1 MHMNTRNTPVFI
13 CRQICVVMKHFPVC
27 FTVHLCTV
35 ERLNSRSNGAT
46 PAPIVLMLQEV
57 PLPLEPIYNNII
69 GYADIFDD
77 MHFEIEFTIHSWP
90 SGDWA
95 SIFQCGTANMER
107 YPGLFL
113 HPYSG
118 VDGNANEGLY
128 VMVSDGNGNNVG
140 GLMGDALDLYIP
152 YHVVVDWTQ
161 SWFTV
166 VVNDETLYD
175 GAKNGH
181 TASPSMPCYSGW
193 PQHIAADVTIT
204 ALTMWSTRMFIR
216 FSSSHSSF

>member
-1 MHMNTRNTPVFI
+1 M
-13 CRQICVVMKHFPVC
+13 
-27 FTVHLCTV
+27 
-35 ERLNSRSNGAT
+35 
-46 PAPIVLMLQEV
+46 MLQQV
-57 PLPLEPIYNNII
+57 QLPLDPVYNTII
-69 GYADIFDD
+69 GYVDVLDD

-118 VDGNANEGLY
+118 VDGNSREGLY
-128 VMVSDGNGNNVG
+128 IEVSDSGSSNERVG
-140 GLMGDALDLYIP
+140 GTMGDALDLNVP
-152 YHVVVDWTQ
+152 YHVVIDFTQ

-166 VVNDETLYD
+166 VVNDNTIYD
-175 GAKNGH
+175 GAKNEH
-181 TASPSMPCYSGW
+181 SVSHAMPCYSGW

-204 ALTMWSTRMFIR
+204 ALNMWSTQTLYPSAMPTTAQRMCIR
-216 FSSSHSSF
+216 YASFPLVITTTHRLSGLNEWFATSF